1 MSNPTVYDLAMTS
14 RPESRSATITR
25 VDGAVPPEL
34 RGTLLRNGP
43 GVFEVGADTLNFFD
57 AHALVAGLCFDDGA
71 VRLRA
76 TIVDSALWKEER
88 AAGRMTRRRPFTNL
102 PGTFANAF
110 KLELGNNVAHDVYA
124 YGGKVV
130 VSNDPGHVALDP
142 ATLATVGEERWN
154 ASAPRGT
161 LMSPM
166 PRVDPVSG
174 NLVVYVQQQKPG
186 KIDKVRFVELDPSY
200 REVRRT
206 EDVTLGAGPVLLH
219 GHAFSGRWYV
229 VTEMPARLSLLPALF
244 GTKTIYDSFQWPAT
258 ETPTVVLVARDCTS
272 RSVRVA
278 TPGTVAI
285 IFHCLNAYDDGDKL
299 VLDCVSYERALPFS
313 AIAPEARRKALGFT
327 APTEASMP
335 KLVRYVID
343 PERAKVVES
352 RELGTVPTEALDM
365 DRRFRGK
372 RHRYLY
378 GPTPEAVGDETVGAF
393 FGQFHG
399 VVRVDTETG
408 AVDRWNAGPRRL
420 CSPPAFAARPG
431 SAEEGDGWLL
441 TWVIDGDSGQTDV
454 VIHDARK
461 VSDGP
466 VATVHLDVALPGV
479 SHSNFH
485 ADVTLSV

>member
-1 MSNPTVYDLAMTS
+1 MSKPTVYDLAMTS
-14 RPESRSATITR
+14 RPEARSATVTR
-25 VDGAVPPEL
+25 IDGAVPSEL

-57 AHALVAGLCFDDGA
+57 GHGLVAGLCFAEGG
-71 VRLRA
+71 VRFRA
-76 TIVDSALWKEER
+76 AMVDSELWKEER

-102 PGTFANAF
+102 PGAFANAF
-110 KLELGNNVAHDVYA
+110 KLVLGNNVAHDVYA

-161 LMSPM
+161 FMSPM
-166 PRVDPVSG
+166 PRVDPESG
-174 NLVVYVQQQKPG
+174 NLVVFVLQQRPG

-219 GHAFSGRWYV
+219 GHAFSARWYV
-229 VTEMPARLSLLPALF
+229 VTEMPARLATLPALL
-244 GTKTIYDSFQWPAT
+244 GTKTIFDSFRWPAG
-258 ETPTVVLVARDCTS
+258 ETPAVVLVARDGTS

-285 IFHCLNAYDDGDKL
+285 IFHCLNAFDDGDKV

-313 AIAPEARRKALGFT
+313 AIASSARREALGFG
-327 APTEASMP
+327 AKTEAAMP
-335 KLVRYVID
+335 KLMRYVID

-352 RELGTVPTEALDM
+352 RALGDVSTEALDM
-365 DRRFRGK
+365 DRRYRGK
-372 RHRYLY
+372 RHRHLY
-378 GPTPEAVGDETVGAF
+378 GPIPEAAGDEPVGAF
-393 FGQFHG
+393 YGQFHG
-399 VVRVDTETG
+399 IARVDTETG
-408 AVDRWNAGPRRL
+408 AVDRWSAGPRRL

-431 SAEEGDGWLL
+431 STEEGDGWLL
-441 TWVIDGDSGQTDV
+441 TWVLDGDSGQTDV

-461 VSDGP
+461 VSEGP
-466 VATVHLDVALPGV
+466 VATVHLDAPLPGV

-485 ADVTLSV
+485 EDVTLSA